1 MKLTIVADY
10 RYVRLNILLY
20 LLLAFLYSLVV
31 MIIGRVEADASS
43 GMASA
48 ILFISTSVALFMME
62 GQEHWI
68 AYRQILP
75 VSRKDVILG
84 RYLSLAIIGIVSTI
98 LCIIITLINS
108 AIARFLM
115 KFSIYEMN
123 AYDALGTDWRE
134 ILFVSVLIF
143 FCYIVVMS
151 IFTPVLMGFGNRIGM
166 IAVFPILLM
175 IWIALAILFNYF
187 SLGEKLEPFILNIVT
202 NTINVWRFAS
212 VSLGICAVIY
222 LISLSI
228 AVKLYSQRNL

>member
-20 LLLAFLYSLVV
+20 LLSAFLYSLAV
-31 MIIGRVEADASS
+31 MIIGRVGADASL
-43 GMASA
+43 GMAST
-48 ILFISTSVALFMME
+48 ILFIGTPVALFMME

-68 AYRQILP
+68 TYRQILP

-84 RYLSLAIIGIVSTI
+84 RYLSLVIIGIMSTI

-123 AYDALGTDWRE
+123 VYDALGTDWRE
-134 ILFVSVLIF
+134 TLFVSVLIF

-151 IFTPVLMGFGNRIGM
+151 IFTPILMGFGNRIGM
-166 IAVFPILLM
+166 IVVFPILLI
-175 IWIALAILFNYF
+175 IWIVLSVSFSYF
-187 SLGEKLEPFILNIVT
+187 SLGEKLKSFILNIVT
-202 NTINVWRFAS
+202 NAINVWGFAS
-212 VSLGICAVIY
+212 VSLGICVVIY